1 MLNIKNKINK
11 TQQKQTH
18 RYREQIDGHH
28 ERVWAKQVKEIKRY
42 KFLVITINESW
53 GYTVQHEK
61 YGQ

>member
-1 MLNIKNKINK
+1 MLNIKNKISK
-11 TQQKQTH
+11 TQQNQTH

-53 GYTVQHEK
+53 GYTV
-61 YGQ
+61 